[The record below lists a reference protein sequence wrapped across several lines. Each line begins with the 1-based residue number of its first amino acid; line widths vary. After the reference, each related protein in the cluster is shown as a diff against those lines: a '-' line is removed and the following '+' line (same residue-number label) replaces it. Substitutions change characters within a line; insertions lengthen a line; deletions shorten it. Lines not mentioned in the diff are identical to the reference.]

1 MNNTTN
7 QTNNLLAGSNPVFGT
22 VSPPDALDRFGTVD
36 TGIGALLSILTGVL
50 MMGAGIYA
58 LFNFIL
64 AGYGFMSA
72 DNDPGKIQTAWA
84 KIYQTIIG
92 LAFTGG
98 AFVLASIVG
107 KLLFNDWNALTSP
120 VIPTP

>member
-1 MNNTTN
+1 MNNT
-7 QTNNLLAGSNPVFGT
+7 NNLIAGANQVFGT
-22 VSPPDALDRFGTVD
+22 VQAPDALDRFGTVN

-58 LFNFIL
+58 LFNFVL
-64 AGYGFMSA
+64 AGYAFMSA
-72 DNDPGKIQTAWA
+72 DNDPGKVQAAWA

-120 VIPTP
+120 IIPTP